1 MVENLSDPDVDGE
14 STVDILALETFVGRH
29 PRNKNVYNLLPSKF
43 SQFKLM
49 AKVVTFLFRFLKSYD
64 VIHIRRLGLTTIFIG
79 TSIFVFKS

>member
-1 MVENLSDPDVDGE
+1 MVENLSEAQSVDGE

-29 PRNKNVYNLLPSKF
+29 PRNKNIYNLLPSKF

-64 VIHIRRLGLTTIFIG
+64 VIHIHGAW
-79 TSIFVFKS
+79 SIQFLLALPFCF